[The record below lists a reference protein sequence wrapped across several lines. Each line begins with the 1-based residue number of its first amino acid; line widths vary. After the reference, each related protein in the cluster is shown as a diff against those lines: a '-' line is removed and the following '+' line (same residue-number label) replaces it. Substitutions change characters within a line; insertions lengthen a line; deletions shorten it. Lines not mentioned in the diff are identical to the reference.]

1 MDSSSLDDPFEGF
14 NRSLSLYPTKTR
26 NDFENENEPDQHLFL
41 GCDLRP
47 RFLWLLFGRGG
58 KIRSSLIRLFAD
70 QFRANRESSHPT
82 CMSESKP
89 AILLVEDN
97 DEDVFLLRRALR
109 KNDVDCVLQTAEDGE
124 SAIEYLSGAGKY
136 ADRTLHPFPSL
147 VLLDLKLPYVNGFEV
162 LAWIATQPSCR
173 DLRIIVLTSSGEEP
187 DRAKAAQFGI
197 REYFLKP
204 PTSELVAKVVKTLQ
218 EIDARATQH

>member
-1 MDSSSLDDPFEGF
+1 MP
-14 NRSLSLYPTKTR
+14 
-26 NDFENENEPDQHLFL
+26 
-41 GCDLRP
+41 
-47 RFLWLLFGRGG
+47 
-58 KIRSSLIRLFAD
+58 
-70 QFRANRESSHPT
+70 
-82 CMSESKP
+82 ESKP

-97 DEDVFLLRRALR
+97 DEDVFLFRRALR
-109 KNDVDCVLQTAEDGE
+109 KEHLDCAVQTAENGE
-124 SAIEYLSGAGKY
+124 IAIEYLGGVGKY

-162 LAWIATQPSCR
+162 LTWIATQPSCR

-204 PTSELVAKVVKTLQ
+204 PTSELVAEVVKTLQ
-218 EIDARATQH
+218 EINAHGTKH